1 MEKSIIIIALSYQK
15 FYNELFSVI
24 LLESYLIEK
33 VFLFTKNANYKE
45 FIITIVLQV
54 KDEDGFTF
62 QLNEILSPYNCAEQI
77 YNNINLILGANEI
90 KHEDVIFLYIKVKK
104 A

>member
-1 MEKSIIIIALSYQK
+1 MIIIALSYQK

-33 VFLFTKNANYKE
+33 VYWFTKNANYKE

-62 QLNEILSPYNCAEQI
+62 QLNEILNPYNCAEQI
-77 YNNINLILGANEI
+77 YNNINLILVANEI
-90 KHEDVIFLYIKVKK
+90 KHEDATILYIKVKK
-104 A
+104 VE